1 MRPGVARRTLAL
13 AGVALLAALVSLA
26 SARPRHEG
34 ERLPQ
39 PTGTWYRAFAAPYK
53 LSPSRKRTA
62 CGQRIGPGTR
72 GIAHPTLPCG
82 AKIYL
87 SFGGKRVLT
96 QVIDRGPYAP
106 GREFDVT
113 KPLADE
119 IDLHGTQSIRWAF
132 AGD

>member
-1 MRPGVARRTLAL
+1 VRPSLALRTLAL

-26 SARPRHEG
+26 IARPRHED

-39 PTGTWYRAFAAPYK
+39 PTGTWYRAYAAPYRPA
-53 LSPSRKRTA
+53 PSRQRTA
-62 CGQRIGPGTR
+62 CGQRITGDLR

-82 AKIYL
+82 AKVYL
-87 SFGGKRVLT
+87 WLGSKRVLT
-96 QVIDRGPYAP
+96 QVVDRGPYAP

-119 IDLHGTQSIRWAF
+119 IGLHRTRSVRWAF
-132 AGD
+132 AR

>member
-1 MRPGVARRTLAL
+1 VRAAVALRTLAL
-13 AGVALLAALVSLA
+13 AGVALLAALVSVA
-26 SARPRHEG
+26 VARPRNEG

-39 PTGTWYRAFAAPYK
+39 PSGTWYRAVVAPYR
-53 LSPSRKRTA
+53 PSASRGRTA
-62 CGQRIGPGTR
+62 CGQRIDRDTR

-87 SFGGKRVLT
+87 AFEGKRVLT

-119 IDLHGTQSIRWAF
+119 IGLHGTQSIRWAF
-132 AGD
+132 AR

>member
-1 MRPGVARRTLAL
+1 MRPAVARRTLAL
-13 AGVALLAALVSLA
+13 AGVALLAALVSVA
-26 SARPRHEG
+26 VARPRDEG

-39 PTGTWYRAFAAPYK
+39 PAGTWYSAFVAPYTPA
-53 LSPSRKRTA
+53 PSRRRTA
-62 CGQRIGPGTR
+62 CGQRIGPDTR
-72 GIAHPTLPCG
+72 GIAHPSLPCG

-87 SFGGKRVLT
+87 AFGGKRVLT

-119 IDLHGTQSIRWAF
+119 IGLHGTESIRWAF
-132 AGD
+132 AR

>member
-1 MRPGVARRTLAL
+1 MRPPVALRTLAL

-26 SARPRHEG
+26 IARPRHEG

-39 PTGTWYRAFAAPYK
+39 PSGTWYRAFVAPYK
-53 LSPSRKRTA
+53 PAASRKRTA
-62 CGQRIGPGTR
+62 CGQRIGPDTR

-82 AKIYL
+82 VKIYL
-87 SFGGKRVLT
+87 AFGGKRVLT

-119 IDLHGTQSIRWAF
+119 IGLHGTESIRWAF
-132 AGD
+132 AR